1 MISGISNSHL
11 SGSLGHGA
19 ASFLPKSCLG
29 VCTSVKNGIWMLK
42 IKAFGN
48 WEVEDGTG
56 TISVKGT
63 CPRPDDVAEAS
74 TQAQKDLCA
83 KKKLW
88 EKYDKAKEKAAK
100 KAKK

>member
-1 MISGISNSHL
+1 MDNNCCAVAFPDFTRGYWNTQK
-11 SGSLGHGA
+11 GFQFAWANPADEA
-19 ASFLPKSCLG
+19 A
-29 VCTSVKNGIWMLK
+29 
-42 IKAFGN
+42 
-48 WEVEDGTG
+48 
-56 TISVKGT
+56 
-63 CPRPDDVAEAS
+63 AEAAAIAS